1 MLLLEIGFGILA
13 FRKGWR
19 WRVLWPAGAGFVL
32 AVMIGMAAAAGG
44 GSPRDAAPIS
54 ALVDVGIVAALGRM
68 AMRAPLARPAAGPP
82 VRAAAPLERN
92 AA

>member
-1 MLLLEIGFGILA
+1 MLLLEIGFGVFA

-54 ALVDVGIVAALGRM
+54 VLVDVAIVAALGLM
-68 AMRAPLARPAAGPP
+68 AMRAPAARPADRGLP
-82 VRAAAPLERN
+82 VPADPLARDAA
-92 AA
+92 